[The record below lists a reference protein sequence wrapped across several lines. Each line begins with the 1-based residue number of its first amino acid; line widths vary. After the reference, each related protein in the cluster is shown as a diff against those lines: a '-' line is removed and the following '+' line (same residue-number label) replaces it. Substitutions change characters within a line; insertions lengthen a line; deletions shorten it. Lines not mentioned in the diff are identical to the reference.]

1 MSRNGIRSGLAD
13 PSRLEPIVDD
23 DDDEII
29 EVVIETPK
37 GSRNKY
43 AFDPEER
50 TFTLKE
56 GAPGRYDLS
65 I

>member
-29 EVVIETPK
+29 EVGLKLQKAAGINTLSTQRSER
-37 GSRNKY
+37 SR
-43 AFDPEER
+43 
-50 TFTLKE
+50 
-56 GAPGRYDLS
+56 
-65 I
+65 